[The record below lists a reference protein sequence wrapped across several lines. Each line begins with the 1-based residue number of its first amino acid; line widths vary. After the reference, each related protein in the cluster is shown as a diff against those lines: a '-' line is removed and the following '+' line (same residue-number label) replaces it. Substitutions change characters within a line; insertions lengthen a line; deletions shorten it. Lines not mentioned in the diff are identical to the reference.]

1 MAPTTTNYSEIQHD
15 EIEALRSI
23 YMDDFAEEEAKTG
36 PWKKA
41 ADRAF
46 HIHLRTQTG
55 DEREIALTL
64 AVSLPPTYPKSLP
77 RLSLRFGN
85 VMRDQEQKQARDII
99 NSKPKSLLGS
109 EMIFE
114 IATSL
119 QDILD
124 DISISREI
132 VPTLDEERIAR
143 EVAARLK
150 AQQNEEENR
159 QKVVKAEE
167 EVRIFRSESLSF
179 GSKFGSHTTILRT
192 VLPGGKGVSSCSVP
206 KLGPRPSFCSRLWG
220 VFPLFCTTLGLHTTF
235 SYVRFGVKLS
245 YLVGKLGHIPI
256 LHAYFG
262 GFSPC
267 SVPNLGP

>member
-1 MAPTTTNYSEIQHD
+1 MAPAPTTTNYSEIQHD

-23 YMDDFAEEEAKTG
+23 YMDDFTEEEAKTG

-46 HIHLRTQTG
+46 QIHLRTQTG
-55 DEREIALTL
+55 DEQEIALTL

-77 RLSLRFGN
+77 RLSLRFGH
-85 VMRDQEQKQARDII
+85 VMRDKEQKQARNII

-124 DISISREI
+124 TISRDT

-143 EVAARLK
+143 EVAARLQ
-150 AQQNEEENR
+150 AQKHEEEK
-159 QKVVKAEE
+159 QQQAIKAEE
-167 EVRIFRSESLSF
+167 EVRTFRIKSLLFTHILGGVPLILYQNWVTYHPYAHICGDSTPCFVPDLSEIPPF
-179 GSKFGSHTTILRT
+179 QRT
-192 VLPGGKGVSSCSVP
+192 
-206 KLGPRPSFCSRLWG
+206 FWG
-220 VFPLFCTTLGLHTTF
+220 LFP
-235 SYVRFGVKLS
+235 
-245 YLVGKLGHIPI
+245 
-256 LHAYFG
+256 
-262 GFSPC
+262 
-267 SVPNLGP
+267 